1 VAYFIRL
8 FGALAGKVVNLRAV
22 ARRTAGGS
30 PSSKNESASDS
41 VILFIGKV

>member
-8 FGALAGKVVNLRAV
+8 FGALAGKVVNLRTI
-22 ARRTAGGS
+22 ARRSAGGS

-41 VILFIGKV
+41 VIFFIGQV